1 MKKIC
6 IELRNLGKKYP
17 ELLKQRL
24 EVVELTDLEF
34 LIMKLRYIDQW
45 DFKLIPE
52 EIKRIN
58 NQAKPYS
65 DRHIF
70 RCHKSAIEKT
80 VAKLKLADWL
90 GFFVQ

>member
-1 MKKIC
+1 MKKVC
-6 IELRNLGKKYP
+6 EELRRVGKTSP

-24 EVVELTDLEF
+24 EAVGLTDIEF
-34 LIMKLRYIDQW
+34 LIMKLRYIEEL

-52 EIKRIN
+52 EIRRLK

-80 VAKLKLADWL
+80 VAKLRLADWL

>member
-1 MKKIC
+1 MKKVC
-6 IELRNLGKKYP
+6 EELRRVGKTSP

-24 EVVELTDLEF
+24 EAVGLTDLEF

-80 VAKLKLADWL
+80 VAKLRLADWL

>member
-6 IELRNLGKKYP
+6 IELRNLGKKHP

-24 EVVELTDLEF
+24 EVVDLTDLEF
-34 LIMKLRYIDQW
+34 FIMKLRYIDGLV
-45 DFKLIPE
+45 FKQIPDIVGVKE
-52 EIKRIN
+52 RYMYKL
-58 NQAKPYS
+58 
-65 DRHIF
+65 
-70 RCHKSAIEKT
+70 HKSAIEKT

>member
-1 MKKIC
+1 MKKVC
-6 IELRNLGKKYP
+6 EELRRVGKTSP

-24 EVVELTDLEF
+24 EAVGLTDLEF

-45 DFKLIPE
+45 DFKLIPG

-80 VAKLKLADWL
+80 VAKLRLADWL

>member
-6 IELRNLGKKYP
+6 IELRNLGKKHP

-24 EVVELTDLEF
+24 EVVGLNDLEL
-34 LIMKLRYIDQW
+34 LIMKLRYIEEL
-45 DFKLIPE
+45 DFKLIPG

-80 VAKLKLADWL
+80 VAKLRLADWL